1 MPDRAVPVL
10 VVFPYREEDGP
21 RRVLEHVVEGLHRGG
36 YRVVCVLPP
45 EADASPA
52 LERRCAAV
60 ERLPGLRTFP
70 RTLDPSRL
78 GPFLRRHLESA
89 ETLERLGRRHGA
101 RAVYSVSEAVF
112 AGALAA
118 RRLGV
123 PSVLHVIGMSIRSP
137 RILAHLYVR
146 ALSGLTTRFVA
157 CSSAVAEMLASS
169 GADDERITVIHN
181 GVSIAEIDGVAGAV
195 ERGPGE
201 RSVGMVA
208 AFDPRKGH
216 ELFVEA
222 AALVARAHPDARF
235 VCVGGTLAGRR
246 DSAAFRCRV
255 DELVERHGLEG
266 RFTTT
271 GHLAPADVVRRLR
284 SLDAVVVPSRTEG
297 FAHALLDAMACG
309 RPVVASAL
317 EGNLDAF
324 VHEHSGLYADRSATA
339 FAEAVSRL
347 LADPALASRLGAE
360 ARARAE
366 AYFDLPVTL
375 PLIART
381 LDDVIG
387 RRAPVSAPAP
397 GRAVRASPQGV
408 AASYAATRPSTIAA
422 RDSASIRSLAAAP
435 SRSRS
440 SASARSRSIAERSAA
455 TSPASTRTAPVSAS
469 PPTRLATTGRP
480 YAIASRATAPYPS
493 RRDGTH
499 TTAAR
504 S

>member
-123 PSVLHVIGMSIRSP
+123 LSVLHVIGMSIRSP

-157 CSSAVAEMLASS
+157 CSSAVAEML
-169 GADDERITVIHN
+169 
-181 GVSIAEIDGVAGAV
+181 
-195 ERGPGE
+195 
-201 RSVGMVA
+201 A

-455 TSPASTRTAPVSAS
+455 TSP
-469 PPTRLATTGRP
+469 
-480 YAIASRATAPYPS
+480 
-493 RRDGTH
+493 
-499 TTAAR
+499 
-504 S
+504 